1 MKNHKNITKTLRS
14 LLAIVVAASIMT
26 TPIAAWSQPV
36 HMAINDQAVKRFKT
50 VFADYDKYKVAPIN
64 FEEKYESV
72 GIPDNKETRKAQKAN
87 KDHDKKAENYNFAWT
102 YEADIQ
108 TNSLRQWIVSGGDW
122 ADIPA
127 AYSGLRHFYNPLA
140 RSDNNYI
147 TYLTDQSAFFSLYD
161 QPKTDAMTWGLTHID
176 NPFNWK
182 NALKYYKKAMEIP
195 EDGATPDAFSE
206 TQFKLKT
213 KKWWKFWQSDI
224 PKDRKKERELYLG
237 LAYRGL
243 GETMHLL
250 ADMTQPAHV
259 RNDAHLKEEPLE
271 DTMTPEFVKAYAKK
285 FETGTAVDGRIADQ
299 FLSTNGTTLNNP
311 EQLFITLSTFTNKHF
326 YSSDTIYDEESGVYP
341 NNGEIP
347 IPNPQFKDLI
357 PGEME
362 VPISQWQVDRTKT
375 QLGEHPLIA
384 SEVDLLPLTT
394 DTNIGTSIYSDFAFR
409 TKKVKFLGA
418 SFLGGFVPMVQEKV
432 SGRIFKSKTYS
443 IPADIHFTCYQGRVL
458 IPIAIAACS
467 DLMHQFYPTLEFETE
482 YEEPELITEKTN
494 DKLPKIRY
502 EVNQE
507 AVMNHK
513 VEDDQAWLEAGLSIS
528 YTGAGELIFENEGE
542 PRNKIPLSFENGKL
556 VGMQN
561 ADKEWVKEKPVLHMR
576 QDNSVKLTKEQRYT
590 EIKEKDSVYIQIN
603 AGGRTWT
610 GAKLHYNFPVE
621 TLEAEYTELGL
632 REEENY
638 PGFGVREFAASC
650 EAVNFE
656 TKDTKDDCYLAP
668 LYTGKAEL
676 VFEDEKGLIKKR
688 DVFFED
694 GILSKITDTE
704 GELVDE
710 PLILYADETA
720 EYELTDMEKRYE
732 IKHNQKVYFRI
743 SYDRYKDIKSK
754 SWSYVNEFEEIDGV
768 YVGSMTV
775 GATQKLRD
783 FVVTMFTHFIRP
795 FANALA
801 KMFDAPPLSFEE
813 LRAIVDDSTTTNITT
828 VNIALIIISDSGNK
842 VDVELYWYD
851 EYGEETMI
859 PCKGTYKNG
868 LLRFKGTHPDASVIE
883 LTGRLYKNSRLYGKV
898 GGRAW
903 GIIGQAID
911 GEWEAEKTD

>member
-14 LLAIVVAASIMT
+14 LLAIVVAAAIMT
-26 TPIAAWSQPV
+26 TPVTAWSQPV
-36 HMAINDQAVKRFKT
+36 HMAINDQAVGLFKT

-64 FEEKYESV
+64 FDEKYRSV
-72 GIPDNKETRKAQKAN
+72 GIPDFHNP
-87 KDHDKKAENYNFAWT
+87 NFAKDYSACLWL
-102 YEADIQ
+102 
-108 TNSLRQWIVSGGDW
+108 NSLKQWIVSAGNW

-127 AYSGLRHFYNPLA
+127 AYSGIRHFYDPLA
-140 RSDNNYI
+140 LSGDH
-147 TYLTDQSAFFSLYD
+147 YLTDHSAIFKYYD
-161 QPKTDAMTWGLTHID
+161 NPKTDAMTWALVRED

-195 EDGATPDAFSE
+195 EDGATPDAFSG
-206 TQFKLKT
+206 THFKTDVEIK
-213 KKWWKFWQSDI
+213 
-224 PKDRKKERELYLG
+224 PKSRKRERELYLG

-243 GETMHLL
+243 GETMHLM

-259 RNDAHLKEEPLE
+259 RNDSHPWEEPLE
-271 DTMTPEFVKAYAKK
+271 DTITPEFVKAYAKK

-311 EQLFITLSTFTNKHF
+311 KQLFITLSTFTNKHF
-326 YSSDTIYDEESGVYP
+326 YSSDTIYDKESGVMP
-341 NNGEIP
+341 NNDETP

-362 VPISQWQVDRTKT
+362 VPISQLQVDRTKT

-467 DLMHQFYPTLEFETE
+467 DLMHQFFPTLEFKTE

-502 EVNQE
+502 EINQE

-513 VEDDQAWLEAGLSIS
+513 VEEDQAWQQLNLSIS
-528 YTGAGELIFENEGE
+528 YTGAGELIFENEG
-542 PRNKIPLSFENGKL
+542 KTYKSIPLSFENGKL

-603 AGGRTWT
+603 AGSRTWT

-638 PGFGVREFAASC
+638 PGFGVREFATSC

-656 TKDTKDDCYLAP
+656 TTDTEEDCYLAP

-676 VFEDEKGLIKKR
+676 VFENERGRIKKR
-688 DVFFED
+688 IDVFFED
-694 GILSKITDTE
+694 GVLSKISDTE
-704 GELVDE
+704 GNLVDE

-720 EYELTDMEKRYE
+720 EYELTDMEKLYE
-732 IKHNQKVYFRI
+732 IKQDQTVYFRI
-743 SYDRYKDIKSK
+743 TDGRTRYLKSEN
-754 SWSYVNEFEEIDGV
+754 WSYLSDFEEIDGV

-828 VNIALIIISDSGNK
+828 VNIAFIIISDSGNK